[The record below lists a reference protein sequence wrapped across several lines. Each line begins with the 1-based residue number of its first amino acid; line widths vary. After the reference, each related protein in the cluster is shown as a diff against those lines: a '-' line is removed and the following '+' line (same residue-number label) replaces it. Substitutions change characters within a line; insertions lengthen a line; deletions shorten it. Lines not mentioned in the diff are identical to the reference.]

1 MRRQV
6 TILATLLAL
15 LALLVAGCGSDD
27 DGSGSAT
34 AARSASGALTV
45 SAAASLQ
52 DAFDEYGRAFG
63 DVRFSFAGSD
73 ELAAQIR
80 QGIKPDLFAA
90 ANTSLP
96 DGLFRAGLV
105 ERPVVFAGNRLV
117 LAVPAQGSEVA
128 SVDDLE
134 QPGVKIAIGSETVPI
149 GAYTRRVL
157 GRLPAAAS
165 ERILANVRSEEPDVK
180 GIVGKLTQ
188 GAVDAG
194 FVYVTDVTA
203 TRGALKAIDLPA
215 SLEPSASYGV
225 AIVRGAKHAEAAQR
239 FIDGLL
245 DGSGQQALSAAGFEP
260 PPTR

>member
-6 TILATLLAL
+6 RILAAL
-15 LALLVAGCGSDD
+15 LALLTLIAAGCGSDD
-27 DGSGSAT
+27 DGGSGSAT
-34 AARSASGALTV
+34 AADAGALTV
-45 SAAASLQ
+45 AAAASLQ
-52 DAFDEYGRAFG
+52 DAFGAYGRTFG

-73 ELAAQIR
+73 DLAAQIR
-80 QGIKPDLFAA
+80 QGIKPDVFAS

-96 DGLFRAGLV
+96 DDLFREGLI

-117 LAVPAQGSEVA
+117 LAVPADGGEIS
-128 SVDDLE
+128 SIDDLE

-157 GRLPAAAS
+157 GHLPAAAS
-165 ERILANVRSEEPDVK
+165 DRILANVRSEEPDVK

-203 TRGALKAIDLPA
+203 TRGALKAIDLPD
-215 SLEPSASYGV
+215 SLEPSAAYGV
-225 AIVRGAKHAEAAQR
+225 AVVGGSEHAEEAQR

-245 DGSGQQALSAAGFEP
+245 DGAGQTALATAGFEP
-260 PPTR
+260 PPTS